1 MGQKREMK
9 AQLQSATKLRL
20 QGLDQFKWQRRK
32 VWQQFRTKWSECL
45 AKMEPWRTSLKT
57 IEGNFGTGVVA
68 YFLFLRW
75 LILLN
80 LSIFTLILIFII
92 LPQILLPDPEPKGCD
107 RQNDSNST
115 ECCHENYRHR
125 NAYTSNSSF
134 WDFFQ
139 GTAYLEKTYLFYG
152 NYTNKTFTYD
162 TASDLN
168 VNQTDVDRSDF
179 SYDLPLA
186 YVTVSIACLLL
197 SLIAI
202 VRSVALEFRDRMV
215 ENEGQFYRY
224 CNLIFGG
231 WDFCIHNEKSAYIKH
246 KALYNEIKGLLQA
259 RRLEFERC
267 NRTKEVMCKLIMI
280 RVFVNIIVCVILLLA
295 ATLIKEL
302 FTRSL
307 ADFDSNF
314 KPELAVCAGSNN
326 ATEWSGQN
334 ADNTIQHLFYEFLP
348 YIAIVCMNVLVPL
361 IFNYLVQFEQYSPMF
376 VVKINLLRTVF
387 LRLSSLAVLLTRFL
401 YVIEHRLITNCDC
414 SILQGETSRL
424 LCWETYVGQQFYKL
438 LVLDFISHIFVTFCV
453 NFPRAFIARHINT
466 KFARFIGEQEF
477 ELSKHVLDIIYSQTI
492 CWLGMFYSPF
502 LPAIAMILHFFMFY
516 IKKFSC
522 LINSK
527 PSTILYRASRSNSL
541 FMVVLLISFVL
552 AAIPIIYAITEI
564 TPSRSCGPFRGLRSA
579 WEAVIITYGT
589 LPDIFQKAIRFF
601 GTAGFAV
608 PCFIFL
614 VLLLYYYHAVS
625 AANKHMVEVLKNQL
639 VLEGHDKQF
648 LLNRLSAFLK
658 QQQEIHKRMKQVEQ
672 QQQQNHPPPLL
683 PRSTAIGGSGCS
695 NVDIVNSSGSAHN
708 RDHSRDFKDKDHRER
723 ISRND
728 VRETE

>member
-1 MGQKREMK
+1 MAQKREMK

-57 IEGNFGTGVVA
+57 IEGNCGTGVVA

-80 LSIFTLILIFII
+80 LSIFTLILLFIV
-92 LPQILLPDPEPKGCD
+92 LPQILLPDPQHECRKDIDP
-107 RQNDSNST
+107 NST
-115 ECCHENYRHR
+115 QCCYDNYIQ
-125 NAYTSNSSF
+125 NANTSTSPLWNF
-134 WDFFQ
+134 IQ
-139 GTAYLEKTYLFYG
+139 GTYFIDKTYLFYDM
-152 NYTNKTFTYD
+152 YTNKTFDYD
-162 TASDLN
+162 PDLD
-168 VNQTDVDRSDF
+168 VNLNDTDVERSEF
-179 SYDLPLA
+179 NYDLPLA
-186 YVTVSIACLLL
+186 YITVSISCLLL
-197 SLIAI
+197 SLVAI
-202 VRSVALEFRDRMV
+202 VRSVAREFRDRMI

-246 KALYNEIKGLLQA
+246 KALYNEVKELLQT

-267 NRTKEVMCKLIMI
+267 NRSKELMCKLVFI
-280 RVFVNIIVCVILLLA
+280 RIFVNIIVFIILLMA
-295 ATLIKEL
+295 AGLISWL
-302 FTRSL
+302 FTISQ
-307 ADFDSNF
+307 DCFDSNF
-314 KPELAVCAGSNN
+314 DSRNAKCAGSENFTQIN
-326 ATEWSGQN
+326 THFSSGGYCN
-334 ADNTIQHLFYEFLP
+334 DSNHLWNLFFEFLP
-348 YIAIVCMNVLVPL
+348 YIAIVCLNLLVPL

-376 VVKINLLRTVF
+376 VVKVTLFRTVF
-387 LRLSSLAVLLTRFL
+387 LRLSSFAVLLSRFH
-401 YVIEHRLITNCDC
+401 YVIHNRLIKNCDC
-414 SILQGETSRL
+414 TLLPRETSRL

-438 LVLDFISHIFVTFCV
+438 LILDFLSHIFVTFCV

-502 LPAIAMILHFFMFY
+502 LPAIAMIFHFFMFY
-516 IKKFSC
+516 IKKFAC
-522 LINSK
+522 LVNSK
-527 PSTILYRASRSNSL
+527 PSSILYRASRSNSL
-541 FMVVLLISFVL
+541 FMVVLLISYVL
-552 AAIPIIYAITEI
+552 AVIPIIYAATAIQ
-564 TPSRSCGPFRGLRSA
+564 PSRSCGPFRGLTSA
-579 WEAVIITYGT
+579 WEAVVIAYLK
-589 LPDIFQKAIRFF
+589 LPDICQEVIRFF

-608 PCFIFL
+608 PCFIVL

-658 QQQEIHKRMKQVEQ
+658 QQQEIHKRMKQVEH
-672 QQQQNHPPPLL
+672 QNHPPPLH
-683 PRSTAIGGSGCS
+683 PRNIGNSSDTTSGGG
-695 NVDIVNSSGSAHN
+695 VGSGSAHN
-708 RDHSRDFKDKDHRER
+708 RDHSRDYKEKDHRE
-723 ISRND
+723 
-728 VRETE
+728 